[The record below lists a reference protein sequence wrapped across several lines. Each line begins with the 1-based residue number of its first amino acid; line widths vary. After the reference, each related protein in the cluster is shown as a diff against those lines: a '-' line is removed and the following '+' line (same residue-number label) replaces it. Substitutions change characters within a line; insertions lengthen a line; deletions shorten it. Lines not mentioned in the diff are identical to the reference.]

1 MEELTERQREI
12 LTFIV
17 KESENRGFPPTIR
30 EIGEHMDI
38 RSTNG
43 VNDHLKALERKGYL
57 TRGEQQS
64 RSLVPTK
71 RARLLLGLGMK
82 SKDSGMV
89 EIPLLGRVAAGA
101 PALAQENMEDSV
113 KIDSFLLGGVNGRE
127 VFALRVKGQS
137 MIDDGIHDGDYLF
150 VKKTP
155 SAQPGEIVV
164 ALIEDEAT
172 VKRYY
177 PETDR
182 IRFQPANATMQPIY
196 VNRTDFRSTMILGQ
210 VVGVYRKLQGGRT

>member
-1 MEELTERQREI
+1 
-12 LTFIV
+12 
-17 KESENRGFPPTIR
+17 
-30 EIGEHMDI
+30 
-38 RSTNG
+38 
-43 VNDHLKALERKGYL
+43 
-57 TRGEQQS
+57 
-64 RSLVPTK
+64 
-71 RARLLLGLGMK
+71 
-82 SKDSGMV
+82 
-89 EIPLLGRVAAGA
+89 
-101 PALAQENMEDSV
+101 
-113 KIDSFLLGGVNGRE
+113 
-127 VFALRVKGQS
+127 
-137 MIDDGIHDGDYLF
+137 IHDGDYLF

-177 PETDR
+177 PEVDR

>member
-101 PALAQENMEDSV
+101 PALAQEHMEDSV